1 MKMQAPTAVLLVVG
15 GGGEKPAYDGA
26 VPDEHNKCRES

>member
-1 MKMQAPTAVLLVVG
+1 MKMQAPTAVLVVG